1 MATCGGRDEVL
12 RAVVSFWV
20 YGGYVRE
27 QVAAGTWGVGRV
39 VVLDILYQTGGSFA
53 WTQILSD
60 RRDSSCKK
68 LVDSGLADIP
78 DLCTDDIGLVSS
90 ELGASLWATE
100 RIRDA
105 HRGKEPVR

>member
-1 MATCGGRDEVL
+1 MFAHIVMATCGGRDEVL

-39 VVLDILYQTGGSFA
+39 VVLDVLYQTGGGFA

-60 RRDSSCKK
+60 QRDSLCR
-68 LVDSGLADIP
+68 SGLIP
-78 DLCTDDIGLVSS
+78 VLQTYRTSAQMTSGL
-90 ELGASLWATE
+90 
-100 RIRDA
+100 
-105 HRGKEPVR
+105 